1 MEIGNLPEKEYR
13 IMMSKEDPGSW
24 ENNGKDARNIIKHL
38 EELKNKQTDEKTKI
52 IASGPITSW

>member
-1 MEIGNLPEKEYR
+1 
-13 IMMSKEDPGSW
+13 MSKEDPGSW